1 MADTNR
7 LARLSEAQRAVLRRF
22 HVRRSAKQI
31 GLELGITHWAVNERL
46 RAARQ
51 ALGVESS
58 AQAAALLAA
67 SENETTYNR
76 IVYDPAALV
85 DLPGPMISSKPVEG
99 DRRAEGEF
107 GQLRQEG
114 ATYLHE
120 PLSSIGLPIPRKR
133 GDRNDLTIK
142 ARLLWIGALTLGIVL
157 VVGALVTIAWGIMRI
172 AAGLF

>member
-1 MADTNR
+1 MADSDR
-7 LARLSEAQRAVLRRF
+7 LIRLSDAQREVLRRF

-46 RAARQ
+46 RAARHV
-51 ALGVESS
+51 LGVDSS

-67 SENETTYNR
+67 SEEGGAYNR
-76 IVYDPAALV
+76 IVCDPAPLAE
-85 DLPGPMISSKPVEG
+85 PPPPMVSYEPVEQ
-99 DRRAEGEF
+99 DRRTGGDF
-107 GQLRQEG
+107 GRLRQERV
-114 ATYLHE
+114 TYLHE
-120 PLSSIGLPIPRKR
+120 PLASFGLPIPRQR